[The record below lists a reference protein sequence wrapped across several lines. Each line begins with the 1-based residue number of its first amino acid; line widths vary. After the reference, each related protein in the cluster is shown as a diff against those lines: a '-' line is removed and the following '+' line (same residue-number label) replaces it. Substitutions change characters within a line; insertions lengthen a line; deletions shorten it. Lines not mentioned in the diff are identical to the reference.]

1 MKGGRKFLFLC
12 ALVFIGITSVSASS
26 FKIGDH
32 EYDTLVDAINAV
44 PTDGTKTTIVMTQD
58 VKDSPGV
65 QIDEG
70 KNVVIDFGGY
80 RYESGAPFVGS
91 PKTKTISFRLMKG
104 ATVYLKNGN
113 LKASNDEQSK
123 MFIQNYSDLTL
134 ENIKIDATDNK
145 YDYFYALSSNH
156 GHVYVG
162 EGTSILVNEKTHAR
176 AFDMCWA
183 PTPDKGSYID
193 GTQMIIETDEEIN
206 GYIELDV
213 WGTYSD
219 KQEIKSTL
227 LIKNID
233 FHGKWIVDKRLKNQL
248 TIDGGRYINPGF
260 SESKLPPEI
269 PTDENPYIDIRLYL
283 KDGNA
288 NYNLNDH
295 FYVLPSKH
303 VAYDNSKLFII
314 KGAEYNFTKN
324 LPKGYEQ
331 FVVYEIADESIVTV
345 KDGILKGLKDGVSKI
360 TVVLG
365 EDKNGKI
372 KKEFDAIV
380 FDLDAATDYQP
391 SANEGEAVVNVMNII
406 VSNVI
411 EKALDDNS
419 NEGIDAETKEKLIAA
434 IEQNKTVEAK
444 IDVKTVN
451 ESELDS
457 TLVNKIK
464 GSVTNGTVVEF
475 LDIDLL
481 LTADNDLLGKITKLD
496 DELTISID
504 APASVL
510 NVPANTNRKFF
521 IVRTHEG
528 EEPEVIEATLVNGKL
543 VFKTDKFSSYAVGY
557 SDTTTKNPT
566 TGDSIISYVM
576 VLGLSLGA
584 LYLIKK
590 KA

>member
-324 LPKGYEQ
+324 LPTGYEQ
-331 FVVYEIADESIVTV
+331 FVVYEIEDESIVTV

-360 TVVLG
+360 TVILG

-464 GSVTNGTVVEF
+464 GSITNGTVVEF

-504 APASVL
+504 APASLL

-557 SDTTTKNPT
+557 SDEKKNPT

>member
-1 MKGGRKFLFLC
+1 
-12 ALVFIGITSVSASS
+12 
-26 FKIGDH
+26 
-32 EYDTLVDAINAV
+32 
-44 PTDGTKTTIVMTQD
+44 
-58 VKDSPGV
+58 
-65 QIDEG
+65 
-70 KNVVIDFGGY
+70 
-80 RYESGAPFVGS
+80 
-91 PKTKTISFRLMKG
+91 MKG
-104 ATVYLKNGN
+104 ASVTLKNGY
-113 LKASNDEQSK
+113 LKASNDAQSK
-123 MFIQNYSDLTL
+123 MFIQNYANLTT
-134 ENIKIDATDNK
+134 ENITIDASDNN
-145 YDYFYALSSNH
+145 YDAFYAMSFNN
-156 GHVYVG
+156 GEIYIG
-162 EGTSILVNEKTHAR
+162 EGTSIKVNPNTHAR

-183 PTPDKGSYID
+183 PKVSKGIYAD
-193 GTQMIIETDEEIN
+193 GAHITIETDDEIN
-206 GYIELDV
+206 GYIELDL
-213 WGTYSD
+213 WGSWQD
-219 KQEIKSTL
+219 SGPIKSTL
-227 LIKNID
+227 EIKNID
-233 FHGKWIVDKRLKNQL
+233 FHGKWMTNDSRLWTQL

-260 SESKLPPEI
+260 SETNLPPAI
-269 PTDENPYIDIRLYL
+269 PTKENPYVDIRLYL

-295 FYVLPSKH
+295 FYVLPSKY
-303 VAYDNSKLFII
+303 VAYDNTKLFII

-324 LPKGYEQ
+324 LPTGYEQ
-331 FVVYEIADESIVTV
+331 FVIYEIEDESIVTV

-360 TVVLG
+360 TVILG

-419 NEGIDAETKEKLIAA
+419 NESIDAETKEKLIAA

-451 ESELDS
+451 ESELDVQ
-457 TLVNKIK
+457 LVNKIK
-464 GSVTNGTVVEF
+464 GSITNGTVVEF

-481 LTADNDLLGKITKLD
+481 LTAGNDLLGKVTKLD

-504 APASVL
+504 APASLL

-590 KA
+590 RA